1 MRFQSPQFGLQE
13 FCANPQREKMNSYR
27 QNLCRIL
34 LLSLCS
40 SMFAMTLLP
49 AQGADLE
56 SKTEHSVGISLSK
69 YTYTEPNVMTLK
81 AQNIGFEYAGTYAFG
96 SQWPSQGK
104 SWFIGGD
111 IRYAT
116 GAADYESPI
125 SGTVSDTPNRYVE
138 GRLILGKD
146 FDMGT
151 YVLAPYAGLGLR
163 LLHND
168 LRRDPRGYRRDSS
181 YTTVPLGVV
190 HRIKFSDQSVLSTTV
205 EYAHLL
211 KGIQKVQLTDTKLH
225 SENLTLDQKK
235 GRGFKL
241 AMMLR
246 FANFSFGPTVS
257 YWNIAKSEAY
267 KVWDEPANTT
277 REIGLKAQYHF

>member
-1 MRFQSPQFGLQE
+1 
-13 FCANPQREKMNSYR
+13 
-27 QNLCRIL
+27 
-34 LLSLCS
+34 
-40 SMFAMTLLP
+40 MFAMTLLP
-49 AQGADLE
+49 AKGADLE
-56 SKTEHSVGISLSK
+56 SKTENSVGVSVSK
-69 YTYTEPNVMTLK
+69 YTYAEPNVMTLK
-81 AQNIGFEYAGTYAFG
+81 AQNIGIEYSGTYAFG
-96 SQWPSQGK
+96 SQWPNQGK
-104 SWFIGGD
+104 TWFIGGD

-116 GAADYESPI
+116 GAADYESPKD
-125 SGTVSDTPNRYVE
+125 GTISDTPNRYVE

-168 LRRDPRGYRRDSS
+168 LRSNPAGYRRDSS

-205 EYAHLL
+205 EYAHLIS
-211 KGIQKVQLTDTKLH
+211 GVQKAQLADTKLNL
-225 SENLTLDQKK
+225 ENVSLDQNK
-235 GRGFKL
+235 GYGFRL

-246 FANFSFGPTVS
+246 FANMSFGPTVS
-257 YWNIAKSEAY
+257 YWNIAKSEVY
-267 KVWDEPANTT
+267 KGWFEPANTT

>member
-1 MRFQSPQFGLQE
+1 
-13 FCANPQREKMNSYR
+13 MNIHR
-27 QNLCRIL
+27 QNEFSII

-40 SMFAMTLLP
+40 SFFSMTLLP
-49 AQGADLE
+49 AQAADLG
-56 SKTEHSVGISLSK
+56 SKTEHSLGISLSK
-69 YTYTEPNVMTLK
+69 YTYAEPNVMTLK

-111 IRYAT
+111 VRYAT

-125 SGTVSDTPNRYVE
+125 SGSISDTPNRYVE

-163 LLHND
+163 FLHND
-168 LRRDPRGYRRDSS
+168 LRSHPGGYRRDSS

-205 EYAHLL
+205 EYSHLL
-211 KGIQKVQLTDTKLH
+211 SGVQKAQLADTKLNL
-225 SENLTLDQKK
+225 ENVSLDQNK
-235 GRGFKL
+235 GHGFRL

-246 FANFSFGPTVS
+246 FANLSFGPTIS
-257 YWNIAKSEAY
+257 YWKIAKSEVY
-267 KVWDEPANTT
+267 KTWYEPENTT
-277 REIGLKAQYHF
+277 REIGFKAQYHF

>member
-1 MRFQSPQFGLQE
+1 
-13 FCANPQREKMNSYR
+13 MNTHR
-27 QNLCRIL
+27 QNLCHIFL
-34 LLSLCS
+34 VSLCS

-56 SKTEHSVGISLSK
+56 SKTEHSVGISLFK
-69 YTYTEPNVMTLK
+69 YTYMEPNVMTLK

-168 LRRDPRGYRRDSS
+168 LRRHPGGYRRDNS
-181 YTTVPLGVV
+181 YSTVPLGVV
-190 HRIKFSDQSVLSTTV
+190 HRIKLSDQSVLSTTV
-205 EYAHLL
+205 EYSHLL
-211 KGIQKVQLTDTKLH
+211 SGTQKAQLTDTKLH
-225 SENLTLDQKK
+225 PENVSLDQNK
-235 GRGFKL
+235 GHGFRL

-246 FANFSFGPTVS
+246 IANMSFGPTVS
-257 YWNIAKSEAY
+257 YWNIAKSDVY
-267 KVWDEPANTT
+267 KGWYEPANTT

>member
-1 MRFQSPQFGLQE
+1 M
-13 FCANPQREKMNSYR
+13 NPYR
-27 QNLCRIL
+27 QNLCHIFL
-34 LLSLCS
+34 VSLCS
-40 SMFAMTLLP
+40 SMFAMTLLS
-49 AQGADLE
+49 AQGADLG

-69 YTYTEPNVMTLK
+69 YTYAEPNVMTLK

-96 SQWPSQGK
+96 SQWPSAGK

-125 SGTVSDTPNRYVE
+125 SGSVSDTPNRYVE

-211 KGIQKVQLTDTKLH
+211 SGVQKAQLADTKLNL
-225 SENLTLDQKK
+225 ENVSLDQNK
-235 GRGFKL
+235 GHGFRL

-257 YWNIAKSEAY
+257 YWSLAKSEVY
-267 KVWDEPANTT
+267 KGWFEPANTT

>member
-1 MRFQSPQFGLQE
+1 
-13 FCANPQREKMNSYR
+13 
-27 QNLCRIL
+27 
-34 LLSLCS
+34 
-40 SMFAMTLLP
+40 MFAMTLLS

-56 SKTEHSVGISLSK
+56 SKTENSVGISFSK
-69 YTYTEPNVMTLK
+69 YTYVEPNIMTLK
-81 AQNIGFEYAGTYAFG
+81 AQNIGIEYSGIYAFG

-125 SGTVSDTPNRYVE
+125 SGSISDTPNRYVE

-163 LLHND
+163 SLHND
-168 LRRDPRGYRRDSS
+168 LRSNPAGYRRDSS
-181 YTTVPLGVV
+181 YTTIPLGVV
-190 HRIKFSDQSVLSTTV
+190 HRTKFADHSVLSTTA
-205 EYAHLL
+205 EYAYLL
-211 KGIQKVQLTDTKLH
+211 SGVQKAQLTDTRLNP
-225 SENLTLDQKK
+225 ENVSLDQNK
-235 GRGFKL
+235 GYGFRL

-246 FANFSFGPTVS
+246 FTNFSFGPTVS
-257 YWNIAKSEAY
+257 FWKIAKSEVY
-267 KVWDEPANTT
+267 KGWFEPANTT